1 MAVAGER
8 LAPGRGTPAVLVA
21 ILGIG
26 VLSVMDAAVKGVA
39 GTVSTWEIVFLRYL
53 FGTMFALPLF
63 LAGERRLP
71 PLETIRAHFLR
82 ACAVVVT
89 ALAFFYALGTLPLA
103 VCLAL
108 SFTSPILIALLARA
122 GLGERPGSGVLLA
135 IGVGFLGVL
144 TVLLGELQRS
154 GGATLLGILAA
165 TTAALSYAV
174 SMVSL
179 KARAARDR
187 IGTIVLLQNAFAA
200 LLIAPVALL
209 LGNGEGYRRLGLF
222 ALVGLMGTCGHVAL
236 TWAYR
241 HAAASRLG
249 AIEYTAFLW
258 AVGLG
263 FVFFGEI
270 PSLATL
276 AGATLIVGGALLA
289 VRDRS

>member
-1 MAVAGER
+1 MDLVDGRTAQ
-8 LAPGRGTPAVLVA
+8 GRGMLAVLAA

-26 VLSVMDAAVKGVA
+26 VLSVMDAIVKGVA
-39 GTVSTWEIVFLRYL
+39 IAVPTWEIVFLRYL
-53 FGTMFALPLF
+53 FGTAFALPIF
-63 LAGERRLP
+63 LAGERRIP

-89 ALAFFYALGTLPLA
+89 AFTFFYALGTLPLA

-108 SFTSPILIALLARA
+108 SFTSPIMIALLARVS
-122 GLGERPGSGVLLA
+122 LGERPGSGVLLA

-154 GGATLLGILAA
+154 GAATVLGILAA

-200 LLIAPVALL
+200 ILTAPLALL
-209 LGNGEGYRRLGLF
+209 FGSGQGAARIGWF
-222 ALVGLMGTCGHVAL
+222 ALIGLLGTCGHIAL
-236 TWAYR
+236 AWAYR
-241 HAAASRLG
+241 HAEASRLG

-258 AVGLG
+258 AAGLG
-263 FVFFGEI
+263 FIFFGEI
-270 PSLATL
+270 PSLATVG
-276 AGATLIVGGALLA
+276 GAALIVGGALLA
-289 VRDRS
+289 VRDRR

>member
-1 MAVAGER
+1 MA
-8 LAPGRGTPAVLVA
+8 LASQRTAREMGLLAVLAA

-26 VLSVMDAAVKGVA
+26 VLSIMDAIVKGLA
-39 GTVSTWEIVFLRYL
+39 VSVTTWEIVFLRYL
-53 FGTMFALPLF
+53 FGTAFALPAF

-71 PLETIRAHFLR
+71 PETIRAHFLR

-89 ALAFFYALGTLPLA
+89 AFSFFYALGTLPLA

-108 SFTSPILIALLARA
+108 SFTSPIMIALLARA
-122 GLGERPGSGVLLA
+122 SLGERPGRGVLLA
-135 IGVGFLGVL
+135 IAVGFVGVL

-154 GGATLLGILAA
+154 GSATVLGILAA
-165 TTAALSYAV
+165 TTAALSYAIA
-174 SMVSL
+174 MVSL

-200 LLIAPVALL
+200 VLVAPLAFLFWS
-209 LGNGEGYRRLGLF
+209 GEGVARIGWF
-222 ALVGLMGTCGHVAL
+222 ALVGLLGTMGHIAL

-241 HAAASRLG
+241 HADASRLG

-276 AGATLIVGGALLA
+276 AGAGLIVAGALLA
-289 VRDRS
+289 VRDRG

>member
-1 MAVAGER
+1 MALAGER
-8 LAPGRGTPAVLVA
+8 TAREMGLRAVLAA

-26 VLSVMDAAVKGVA
+26 VLSVMDAIVKGLAASV
-39 GTVSTWEIVFLRYL
+39 TTWEIVFLRYL
-53 FGTMFALPLF
+53 FGTAFALPGF

-71 PLETIRAHFLR
+71 PLATIRAHFLR

-89 ALAFFYALGTLPLA
+89 AFSFFYALGTLPLA

-108 SFTSPILIALLARA
+108 SFTSPIMIALLARA
-122 GLGERPGSGVLLA
+122 SLGERPGKGVLLA
-135 IGVGFLGVL
+135 IAVGFAGVL

-154 GGATLLGILAA
+154 GSATVLGILAA
-165 TTAALSYAV
+165 TTAALSYAIA
-174 SMVSL
+174 MVSL

-200 LLIAPVALL
+200 VLIAPLAFLFWS
-209 LGNGEGYRRLGLF
+209 GEGVARIGWF
-222 ALVGLMGTCGHVAL
+222 ALVGLLGTIGHVAL

-241 HAAASRLG
+241 HADASRLG

-276 AGATLIVGGALLA
+276 AGAALIVAGALLA
-289 VRDRS
+289 VRDRG